1 MYLGRWGGYP
11 APPAGRCLHSGDT
24 IGMYACRD
32 AAEGR
37 RRGEDQAGN
46 AGTLVEDGERA
57 IEALVNLDG
66 GLGVAAMLCLGQEL
80 DEVGAR
86 VIVLSLLTT
95 RWYLK
100 QKTVC
105 GSSLAGHGRYAGVG
119 SAGGWAKR
127 ALWRGKK

>member
-1 MYLGRWGGYP
+1 MRW
-11 APPAGRCLHSGDT
+11 
-24 IGMYACRD
+24 
-32 AAEGR
+32 
-37 RRGEDQAGN
+37 
-46 AGTLVEDGERA
+46 
-57 IEALVNLDG
+57 
-66 GLGVAAMLCLGQEL
+66 
-80 DEVGAR
+80 GAR

-127 ALWRGKK
+127 ALWRGEKRGGKGGAAARAGGPGPRRFVPRGAPKGAHKRARRPPRFGRAGRG